1 MSEDGTLQFDPKECA
16 SLHNQLVQRRKEAT
30 PSIQPLQ
37 DVLGAH
43 SAGSSPRARL
53 SPDVQTFFATIESWP
68 VEGESTALT
77 SFCQPPSSQSL
88 FQYRSW
94 AQFFAYEDEL
104 ILLYQVVSLTMENE
118 GGLFFDQEREVAC
131 WIDPSLGF
139 PPVDS
144 WLPLAEI
151 LSRWLM
157 MWDAGKMRVEPELSL
172 QPWGQWDLQ
181 QSLNAWDELVA
192 AIEERMPVQPEQ
204 RSSTTTLVDT
214 SVADRWCN
222 HPFQR
227 AFLTQARAPNN
238 PTMNVAP
245 GVKPWTCST
254 FEAIH
259 ANEPINSERRLA
271 IGKKPSDDPQR
282 ECHRDRNLAP
292 VLLFPGEPTVARPA
306 SRRFDNFWG
315 RGSVLLE
322 QRAGLYLYP
331 EEEWGDA
338 VLFVDGKRRDTLF
351 TYQNGWCPWMR
362 PRPLATLR
370 EVLMF
375 WKFLVVDGVW
385 QVDEHGVVG
394 GEGYFDELDG
404 SKKVVEL
411 GGTQTEVDFRAPWSV
426 APAY

>member
-94 AQFFAYEDEL
+94 AQFSAYEDEL

>member
-1 MSEDGTLQFDPKECA
+1 MSADDTSQFDPNECA
-16 SLHNQLVQRRKEAT
+16 SLHNQLVQRRKEAN

-37 DVLGAH
+37 HVLRAH
-43 SAGSSPRARL
+43 SADNALRTRL
-53 SPDVQTFFATIESWP
+53 SPAVRTFLATVESWP

-77 SFCQPPSSQSL
+77 SFCQPPSAQSL
-88 FQYRSW
+88 FHYRAW
-94 AQFFAYEDEL
+94 PQFSPYEDDL
-104 ILLYQVVSLTMENE
+104 LLLYQDVSLTVENE
-118 GGLFFDQEREVAC
+118 GGLFFDQAREVAC

-139 PPVDS
+139 PPEDA
-144 WLPLAEI
+144 WLPLADI

-157 MWDAGKMRVEPELSL
+157 MWDAGKMRVEPHLSL
-172 QPWGQWDLQ
+172 QPWGPWDLQ

-192 AIEERMPVQPEQ
+192 AIEERMPVPPEQ
-204 RSSTTTLVDT
+204 RSGTSTLVET
-214 SVADRWCN
+214 IVAERWCN
-222 HPFQR
+222 HPFQQ
-227 AFLTQARAPNN
+227 AFLTQARAPNH
-238 PTMNVAP
+238 PTMNMAP
-245 GVKPWTCST
+245 GVKPWTSAT

-259 ANEPINSERRLA
+259 ANEPSNSERRLA
-271 IGKKPSDDPQR
+271 IGNKPSDDPQR
-282 ECHRDRNLAP
+282 ECHLDRNLAP
-292 VLLFPGEPTVARPA
+292 VLLFPSDTTVARPA

-322 QRAGLYLYP
+322 RRAGLYLYP

-338 VLFVDGKRRDTLF
+338 VLFVDGKARDTLF

-362 PRPLATLR
+362 TRPLATLR
-370 EVLMF
+370 EVLTF

-385 QVDEHGVVG
+385 QVDQHGVVG

-404 SKKVVEL
+404 SRKVVEL